1 MTSAARDRTIALA
14 GVFQSAALV
23 KQLAREGQVEEPFF
37 GASLN
42 SFIHTGSSELI
53 DVFGGPGNIQ
63 LGLKILH
70 NQLNGQRDM
79 EITRY
84 VVGVIHLEKRM
95 KRKPKMLKK
104 ISRGIELVK
113 NQASHFHPSHDN
125 VIANI
130 AQLYTDTLHSIYP
143 PIMVVGDP
151 GHLNA
156 KGNPEKIRA
165 LLFAGVRAAVL
176 WRSAGGGRVQ
186 LFLSRQQYSQQAE
199 ILTAN

>member
-130 AQLYTDTLHSIYP
+130 AQLYTDTLHSIFHPSWWSGIPVTLMRKAILKKSAHSYSREYAP
-143 PIMVVGDP
+143 RFYG
-151 GHLNA
+151 GQQ
-156 KGNPEKIRA
+156 
-165 LLFAGVRAAVL
+165 AAVVCNFFSPASSIVSKL
-176 WRSAGGGRVQ
+176 K
-186 LFLSRQQYSQQAE
+186 Y
-199 ILTAN
+199 